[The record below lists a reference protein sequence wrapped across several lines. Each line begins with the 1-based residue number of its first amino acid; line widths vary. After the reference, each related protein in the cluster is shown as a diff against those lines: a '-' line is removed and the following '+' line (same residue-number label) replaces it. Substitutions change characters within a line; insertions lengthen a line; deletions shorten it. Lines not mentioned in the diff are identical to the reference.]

1 MRVLMASVLVLST
14 SSPAWAET
22 PTRGSLE
29 IETERGEV
37 TLAIEIADEPNER
50 SQGLMFRESLPENS
64 GMLFI
69 YPAPRIASFWMK
81 NTRIPLDMLFIDV
94 DGEIT
99 SIARE
104 TVPFSLTPVRSTE
117 PVKFILEIDGGDA
130 DRLGIA
136 VGDRMTWEVDT
147 PSE

>member
-1 MRVLMASVLVLST
+1 
-14 SSPAWAET
+14 
-22 PTRGSLE
+22 
-29 IETERGEV
+29 
-37 TLAIEIADEPNER
+37 
-50 SQGLMFRESLPENS
+50 
-64 GMLFI
+64 MLFI

-81 NTRIPLDMLFIDV
+81 NTRIPLDMLFIDA